1 MLSQNQRKFS
11 GRSIIY
17 YSLIDL
23 SLPLGP
29 SINELSFVRDL
40 ASIYGKN
47 LTVICPKP
55 TMPSELIPDSC
66 GYEHIKLKA
75 TKKNWL
81 QFVELRI
88 KGIKTLKSV
97 LNSTD
102 TKKHIIVS
110 RLSIL
115 DIPAW
120 SVRNDL
126 LKFNFFIRH
135 SGDGR
140 YESFSQKSIV
150 HRFVAWIAFHINKSV
165 LRNATGIDFLNQK
178 HIQQFEKNLP
188 DIKSYLFIAEN
199 GVDTDL
205 FRPGLK
211 SNYPV
216 LEKLKGAEIVF
227 GYFGG
232 YPYSRGGKEAILTLH
247 EARLEGIDAY
257 ALIVGDSG
265 DLTTLEQLISQL
277 NLSNCCVLLGKIPYI
292 DIPALMNEIDIGF
305 SILRPVERSESEQKV
320 RQYLS
325 CDKLVVVS
333 SGSNDF

>member
-140 YESFSQKSIV
+140 YESYK
-150 HRFVAWIAFHINKSV
+150 
-165 LRNATGIDFLNQK
+165 NQ
-178 HIQQFEKNLP
+178 
-188 DIKSYLFIAEN
+188 
-199 GVDTDL
+199 
-205 FRPGLK
+205 
-211 SNYPV
+211 
-216 LEKLKGAEIVF
+216 
-227 GYFGG
+227 
-232 YPYSRGGKEAILTLH
+232 
-247 EARLEGIDAY
+247 
-257 ALIVGDSG
+257 
-265 DLTTLEQLISQL
+265 
-277 NLSNCCVLLGKIPYI
+277 
-292 DIPALMNEIDIGF
+292 
-305 SILRPVERSESEQKV
+305 
-320 RQYLS
+320 
-325 CDKLVVVS
+325 
-333 SGSNDF
+333 